1 MASKGL
7 KMLENIIRKEVEAYL
22 RENKI
27 KYKKK
32 QMNELESAADAA
44 DEEKAAKL
52 QQEKA
57 KLDQQIAGIQQK
69 KAGLQKQIDAIEKK

>member
-1 MASKGL
+1 MTSKGL

-32 QMNELESAADAA
+32 QMNELESAAD
-44 DEEKAAKL
+44 EEKAAKL

-69 KAGLQKQIDAIEKK
+69 KAGLQRQIDAIEKK